1 MAEAAITLPSDVIEW
16 VQEVA
21 GSPVVSAERVPGG
34 ATREAWFIDVA
45 DNHELPRELFVRY
58 TATPMPYRSAFHTL
72 GTEAEIMIALRK
84 VGHTVPKVFAV
95 HPSREA
101 ILSERVPGATWFY
114 RITDPEEQVSV
125 ARDFIVNL
133 ARQHRLDPVELDIP
147 SLGTV
152 KTAREHALERIGGIR
167 WRGTAPDGSMEP
179 LLRLTCDW
187 LERNV
192 PEYEEPL
199 VLVQGDTGPG
209 NFMYEHGKVTAVV
222 DWELAH
228 WGDPM
233 DDIAWL
239 SLRTVQDTF
248 THLPDR
254 LREYQE
260 LSGIPIDVDR
270 VWYYR
275 VFAEATMTTL
285 RPNEGKNEDE
295 TSAVGRPVARD
306 IGNGLLYA
314 QLHRRLWLEAL
325 AHVMNMELPMP
336 DLPSATELSEWH
348 HLYDDMLGSMQL
360 IVPRIGDPLASQ
372 WTKGIVRVVKYLK
385 ELDATGRL
393 YDSLEREE
401 IARLI
406 GHSEPIPSA
415 ARAALAEAARSG
427 KVTDE
432 DYVQVL
438 FNKMQR
444 DEQLLRTASGAL
456 HERTWPPLI

>member
-1 MAEAAITLPSDVIEW
+1 
-16 VQEVA
+16 
-21 GSPVVSAERVPGG
+21 
-34 ATREAWFIDVA
+34 
-45 DNHELPRELFVRY
+45 
-58 TATPMPYRSAFHTL
+58 
-72 GTEAEIMIALRK
+72 
-84 VGHTVPKVFAV
+84 
-95 HPSREA
+95 
-101 ILSERVPGATWFY
+101 
-114 RITDPEEQVSV
+114 
-125 ARDFIVNL
+125 
-133 ARQHRLDPVELDIP
+133 
-147 SLGTV
+147 
-152 KTAREHALERIGGIR
+152 
-167 WRGTAPDGSMEP
+167 MEP